1 MRLSTDAASSCWTVP
16 VPVRRS
22 RFAAMD
28 PAHDVYNVETD
39 LAAIGAFSLDP
50 DPVTPALLYAD
61 LQTLPRWNAWR
72 RLGSG
77 RAGIFGGAYLKGVGR
92 TSLAANWSD
101 PEDRYHN
108 SGHMLP
114 SAAVREYLASRALE
128 ELGLGATLCPCTG
141 LLAAPLDRPADRFLE
156 AMMRESAGRFAPID
170 RHLQAITVKPADF
183 ARLSNFTWGLDHLG
197 APGDLASVLFR
208 MHAFLS
214 PPDHRPRHP
223 SASSPDALAAALAA
237 AVERGI
243 ANFGHYMRAGVFWG
257 SLSNN
262 VTADG
267 RFLDL
272 EVPMVLLRPFFGIF
286 AEGPQHGFGLNWIG
300 LEVYLYVLE
309 LRGFCALLRERFAFL
324 ARHILTRGVAHDFVD
339 ELLRALDRHLPPEH
353 ILWSG
358 PRLVDAATAAIAGA
372 LGLDRARA
380 ARVRTIAERQYR
392 VVFEDADPDW
402 SDLDMRRLELD
413 VAPAEPGRPRW
424 CAYPHFLEGVCTDQL
439 EAGALFNDRLRW
451 IELSRSTDE
460 LFERV
465 RTTTRE
471 LREALAAPRA
481 AAGAAS

>member
-1 MRLSTDAASSCWTVP
+1 MRLSTDAASSSWTVP

-50 DPVTPALLYAD
+50 ERASPDLLYAD
-61 LQTLPRWNAWR
+61 LQTLPQWNGWR

-77 RAGIFGGAYLKGVGR
+77 RAGILGGAYLKGIGR
-92 TSLAANWSD
+92 TSLAANWADS
-101 PEDRYHN
+101 EDRYHN

-114 SAAVREYLASRALE
+114 SAAVREYLSSRAIE
-128 ELGLGATLCPCTG
+128 ELGLGATICPCTG
-141 LLAAPLDRPADRFLE
+141 LLAAPLDRPADRFLD
-156 AMMRESAGRFAPID
+156 AMMPESAGRFAPID

-197 APGDLASVLFR
+197 MPSDLANLLFR

-214 PPDHRPRHP
+214 PPDRRPRP

-286 AEGPQHGFGLNWIG
+286 ADGPQPGFGLNWIG

-309 LRGFCALLRERFAFL
+309 LRGLCALLRERFAFL
-324 ARHILTRGVAHDFVD
+324 ARHIVTRGVFHDFVD
-339 ELLRALDRHLPPEH
+339 ELVSALDQHLPPEH

-358 PRLVDAATAAIAGA
+358 PRLVDAATSAVAGA
-372 LGLDRARA
+372 LGLDRART
-380 ARVRTIAERQYR
+380 ARVRTIAERQYQA
-392 VVFEDADPDW
+392 VFEGADPDW

-413 VAPAEPGRPRW
+413 VAPPEPGLRRW
-424 CAYPHFLEGVCTDQL
+424 CAFPHFLDGVCTDQL

-451 IELSRSTDE
+451 IEVSRSTDE

-465 RTTTRE
+465 QTTTCE
-471 LREALAAPRA
+471 LRDALAAPRVG
-481 AAGAAS
+481 AGGQS

>member
-50 DPVTPALLYAD
+50 DRVTPELLHAD
-61 LQTLPRWNAWR
+61 LQTQPRWNAWR

-77 RAGIFGGAYLKGVGR
+77 RAGVLGDAYLKGVGR
-92 TSLAANWSD
+92 TSLAANWAD
-101 PEDRYHN
+101 PGDRYHN

-114 SAAVREYLASRALE
+114 SAAVREYLSSRALE
-128 ELGLGATLCPCTG
+128 ELGLGATICPCTG
-141 LLAAPLDRPADRFLE
+141 LLAAPLDRPADRFLD
-156 AMMRESAGRFAPID
+156 AMLPESAGRFAPID

-183 ARLSNFTWGLDHLG
+183 ARLSNFAWGLDHLG
-197 APGDLASVLFR
+197 LPGDLASLLFR

-214 PPDHRPRHP
+214 PPDRRPHP
-223 SASSPDALAAALAA
+223 SASSPDAIAAAFAA
-237 AVERGI
+237 AVETGV
-243 ANFGHYMRAGVFWG
+243 ANFGQYLRAGVYWG
-257 SLSNN
+257 SLANN

-272 EVPMVLLRPFFGIF
+272 EVPMVLLRPFLGIF
-286 AEGPQHGFGLNWIG
+286 AEGPKPWFGLNWIG

-309 LRGFCALLRERFAFL
+309 LRGFCASLRERFAFL
-324 ARHILTRGVAHDFVD
+324 ARHILPRGVTRDFVD
-339 ELLRALDRHLPPEH
+339 ELLRALDQHLPPEH
-353 ILWSG
+353 LLWSG
-358 PRLVDAATAAIAGA
+358 PRLVDAATAAVAGA

-380 ARVRTIAERQYR
+380 ARVRSIAERQYQA
-392 VVFEDADPDW
+392 VFEGADPDW
-402 SDLDMRRLELD
+402 SDLDLRRLELD
-413 VAPAEPGRPRW
+413 VAPPEPGHPRW
-424 CAYPHFLEGVCTDQL
+424 CAYPRFLEGVCTDRL
-439 EAGALFNDRLRW
+439 EAGALFNERLRW
-451 IELSRSTDE
+451 IEVSRGAEE

-481 AAGAAS
+481 ACGAAS

>member
-28 PAHDVYNVETD
+28 PAHDAYNVETD

-50 DPVTPALLYAD
+50 ERLPPELLYAD
-61 LQTLPRWNAWR
+61 LQTLPCWNGWR

-77 RAGIFGGAYLKGVGR
+77 RAGIVGDAYLKGVGR

-114 SAAVREYLASRALE
+114 SAAVREYLSSRALE
-128 ELGLGATLCPCTG
+128 DLGLGTTICPCTG
-141 LLAAPLDRPADRFLE
+141 LLAAPLDRPADRFLD
-156 AMMRESAGRFAPID
+156 AMMPESTGRFAHID

-197 APGDLASVLFR
+197 APSDLAGLLFR

-214 PPDHRPRHP
+214 PPDRRPQP
-223 SASSPDALAAALAA
+223 SASSPDAIAAALAA
-237 AVERGI
+237 SVEGGI
-243 ANFGHYMRAGVFWG
+243 ANFGHYLRAGVFWG

-272 EVPMVLLRPFFGIF
+272 EVPMVLLRPFFGTF
-286 AEGPQHGFGLNWIG
+286 AEGPQPGFGLNWIG

-309 LRGFCALLRERFAFL
+309 LRGFYALLRERFACL
-324 ARHILTRGVAHDFVD
+324 ARHIVPRGVIRDFVD

-358 PRLVDAATAAIAGA
+358 KRLVDAATAAIAGA
-372 LGLDRARA
+372 LGLDRARTA
-380 ARVRTIAERQYR
+380 SVRTIAERQYR
-392 VVFEDADPDW
+392 AVFEGADPDW
-402 SDLDMRRLELD
+402 SDFDMRRLELD
-413 VAPAEPGRPRW
+413 VAPPEPGRRRW
-424 CAYPHFLEGVCTDQL
+424 CAYPHFLDGICTDQL

-451 IELSRSTDE
+451 IEVSRSIDE

-465 RTTTRE
+465 RIATRE
-471 LREALAAPRA
+471 LHEALTAPRA
-481 AAGAAS
+481 AAGGVS